1 MQIENSA
8 RLLSYYLVA
17 TLAFYNLNLK
27 YMQAI
32 PLNTQSLSWTELV
45 LGLSLKGT
53 SALTLSRARWKLK
66 LLWSVAVRL
75 VPVQFSF
82 VT

>member
-1 MQIENSA
+1 
-8 RLLSYYLVA
+8 
-17 TLAFYNLNLK
+17 
-27 YMQAI
+27 MQAV

-53 SALTLSRARWKLK
+53 SALALSNARLKLR

-75 VPVQFSF
+75 MPVQFSF